1 MNRLKVEFLRK
12 VSQYFDTCDFEY
24 KNKNICVCLSG
35 GADSVALLC
44 ALDSISPKYGFT
56 VSACHFN
63 HQIRDVDADNDESF
77 CKELCDKMQIKL
89 YCGRDDVPEYAKLH
103 KMSIEEAA
111 RKCRYAFFERVYS
124 KESVDYCATAH
135 NMNDDAETLLLNLMR
150 GSGNNGSSA
159 ISPRNKNII
168 RPFLKIQ
175 RSEIEEFLTAIKQNH
190 ITDLTN
196 FDDVYT
202 RNYIRHTVL
211 PTMEKVNPSVI
222 DALSRYI
229 ESCRN
234 DRNYFDLIIAEYA
247 DKDLRTLHK
256 SVRSRIIIKKFKD
269 FTGASLSFSNI
280 NDIDSAIFSEK
291 RIILPVNHTY
301 DVIINNG
308 QIDFYHKIDN
318 TKFIFEPSVLNM
330 GVNDIFAERVMINIS
345 SSESK
350 NIEFFNKIAISEI
363 ISFDNIKGSLRVR
376 NRITGD
382 KICIRGINRSL
393 KKLFIDNK
401 IPKEYRDIIPII
413 FDDEGI
419 IYVPFIGISDRV
431 KPTSQSNNKT
441 ITTIFN
447 TIDPERWKNAYE
459 E

>member
-1 MNRLKVEFLRK
+1 
-12 VSQYFDTCDFEY
+12 
-24 KNKNICVCLSG
+24 
-35 GADSVALLC
+35 
-44 ALDSISPKYGFT
+44 
-56 VSACHFN
+56 
-63 HQIRDVDADNDESF
+63 
-77 CKELCDKMQIKL
+77 
-89 YCGRDDVPEYAKLH
+89 
-103 KMSIEEAA
+103 
-111 RKCRYAFFERVYS
+111 
-124 KESVDYCATAH
+124 
-135 NMNDDAETLLLNLMR
+135 
-150 GSGNNGSSA
+150 
-159 ISPRNKNII
+159 
-168 RPFLKIQ
+168 
-175 RSEIEEFLTAIKQNH
+175 
-190 ITDLTN
+190 
-196 FDDVYT
+196 
-202 RNYIRHTVL
+202 
-211 PTMEKVNPSVI
+211 MEKVNPSVI

-419 IYVPFIGISDRV
+419 IYVPFIGISEVSALAFYLSLCERV
-431 KPTSQSNNKT
+431 ENKS
-441 ITTIFN
+441 
-447 TIDPERWKNAYE
+447 K
-459 E
+459 